1 MNCENCKH
9 CVLGAMF
16 VLPQQYAFNFNSL
29 PIGIKAHLNRAD
41 KPMPKNHLR
50 PYYSIFAHYQSIGSQ
65 HEHACA

>member
-29 PIGIKAHLNRAD
+29 PIGIKESVMR
-41 KPMPKNHLR
+41 
-50 PYYSIFAHYQSIGSQ
+50 I
-65 HEHACA
+65 